1 MTFYDEQQSCSW
13 GAQKY
18 FYDPREQ
25 YPGYVDGQDMVPWNI
40 DPKVDLR
47 RVDSVMVPPGYKLY
61 LYENQKWQGKFT
73 VIDGAY
79 EEG

>member
-1 MTFYDEQQSCSW
+1 MTFYDAHQTCSW
-13 GAQKY
+13 GARRY

-25 YPGYVDGQDMVPWNI
+25 YPGYVDEEDMEI
-40 DPKVDLR
+40 LTFTPKSAEG

-79 EEG
+79 QEG

>member
-1 MTFYDEQQSCSW
+1 
-13 GAQKY
+13 
-18 FYDPREQ
+18 
-25 YPGYVDGQDMVPWNI
+25 MVPWNI